1 MKFENLRIAT
11 KLWLAVGLLVAAMSA
26 LIVFAAVRAN
36 QSQTFADRVL
46 TLTETKIRL
55 ATRWSQM
62 TEAAVQRAVVGA
74 VNTDATIGKMLD
86 DANNEAVA
94 GITELHKQLKTLP
107 LSDAETALMQKIAT
121 LRQAV
126 LDTAGEV
133 TKLKLAGDLDGA
145 RAAATQKFVPAV
157 APYLGALGE
166 FVKLQEAASAAAR
179 AQIASDRSLT
189 VKIAAIV
196 AVLMIAGMLV
206 GTTLLVRSIRTP
218 LLDAVD
224 LAGRIAE
231 GDLGSKRMTTRGDEF
246 GALQRALLAMNDSL
260 ARTVGRVRLAA
271 DSIQTAST
279 EIATG
284 NIDLSQRTEQTASNL
299 QRTASAMGQLTDT
312 VAQSAAS
319 ARTANQLASSAADVA
334 NRGGAVV
341 SQVVSTMDE
350 INAAS
355 KRIADII
362 GTIDGIAFQ
371 TNILALNAA
380 VEAARA
386 GEQGRG
392 FAVVAGEVRSLAQ
405 RSAEAAREI
414 KSLIGASVERVESGA
429 RLVADA
435 GSTMTE
441 IVASV
446 QRVSD
451 IIGDISA
458 AAAEQSTGIA
468 QVNGAVGQL
477 DQMTQQNAALVEES
491 AAAAESLREQSR
503 QLAGVV
509 AGFHL
514 DASPGRSALPAAG
527 AAPVPAPVPAP
538 AATPARATPAA
549 VARTVIAQV
558 RTSAR
563 QPAATPAAARVPAP
577 APSPSPSA
585 PAGDDWESF

>member
-36 QSQTFADRVL
+36 QSQAFADKVL

-86 DANNEAVA
+86 DTNNTAVA
-94 GITELHKQLKTLP
+94 SITELHKQLKTLP
-107 LSDAETALMQKIAT
+107 LSETETALMQKIAT

-145 RAAATQKFVPAV
+145 RAAATQKFEPAV
-157 APYLGALGE
+157 APYLAALGE
-166 FVKLQEAASAAAR
+166 FVKLQEDASAAAR
-179 AQIASDRSLT
+179 AQIASDRSFT

-196 AVLMIAGMLV
+196 AVLMITGMLV

-224 LAGRIAE
+224 LAGCIAD
-231 GDLGSKRMTTRGDEF
+231 GDLGSKQLTTRGDEF

-260 ARTVGRVRLAA
+260 ARTVGQVRLAA

-312 VAQSAAS
+312 VTQSAAS

-334 NRGGAVV
+334 NRGGTVV
-341 SQVVSTMDE
+341 AQVVSTMDE

-414 KSLIGASVERVESGA
+414 KRLIGASVERVENGA

-441 IVASV
+441 IVSSV

-509 AGFHL
+509 AGFRL
-514 DASPGRSALPAAG
+514 DAGAARATLPAAV
-527 AAPVPAPVPAP
+527 AAPAAPAPAPVQ
-538 AATPARATPAA
+538 AAKPATPAA
-549 VARTVIAQV
+549 VARTVIAQA
-558 RTSAR
+558 RSSTR
-563 QPAATPAAARVPAP
+563 QPAATPAAKAAP
-577 APSPSPSA
+577 APSPSA
-585 PAGDDWESF
+585 PAADDWESF